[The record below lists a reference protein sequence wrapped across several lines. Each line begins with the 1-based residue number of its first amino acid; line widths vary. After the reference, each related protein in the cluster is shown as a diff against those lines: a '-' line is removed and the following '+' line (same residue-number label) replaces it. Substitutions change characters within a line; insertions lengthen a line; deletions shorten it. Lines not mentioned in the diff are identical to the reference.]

1 MKTDLDLVKERL
13 EYLPEEDP
21 TRVFKWKFSNN
32 QKKKSSF
39 NTRCAGKWAGS
50 IDKEYGYI
58 SISLNGKPYDVHR
71 LVYMIENNI
80 EHFKDIPAYIDH
92 IDRNPVNNHPSNLRS
107 GANGINQRNRASL
120 GCINY
125 KGVDKRIIKGEDRY
139 RSRIV
144 VNNREVSLGYY
155 STAEEAASMYDM
167 ACIFCGLDIENSG
180 CIGEYQLLDRYKTKL
195 EKTLKLPKLLT
206 KKSKLLGISWSK
218 KQQKFNTVIWNLTRN
233 YCSGSFTD
241 EVEAALSRNKFIL
254 ENPELTNNHLTY
266 FDNDFQ
272 MFTINNCIK
281 VYS

>member
-21 TRVFKWKFSNN
+21 TRVFKWKFSSN

-39 NTRCAGKWAGS
+39 NSKYASTWAGYK
-50 IDKEYGYI
+50 DKEDNYI
-58 SISLNGKPYDVHR
+58 SISLNGKSHDVHR
-71 LVYMIENNI
+71 LVYMFENNI
-80 EHFKDIPAYIDH
+80 QYFKDIPAYIDH
-92 IDRNPVNNHPSNLRS
+92 IDRDPTNNHPTNLRS
-107 GANGINQRNRASL
+107 GIEGINQRNRASL
-120 GCINY
+120 GCVSY
-125 KGVDKRIIKGEDRY
+125 KGVDKKTIKGVDRF

-144 VNNREVSLGYY
+144 INNREVSLGYY
-155 STAEEAASMYDM
+155 STAEEAASVYNK
-167 ACIFCGLDIENSG
+167 ACLFCGLDAENTG
-180 CIGEYQLLDRYKTKL
+180 CNVYCVLLDKYKIKL
-195 EKTLKLPKLLT
+195 EKTLKLPRLLK
-206 KKSKLLGISWSK
+206 KKSKLLGISWNK

-266 FDNDFQ
+266 FDNNFQ
-272 MFTINNCIK
+272 MFTINNSIR